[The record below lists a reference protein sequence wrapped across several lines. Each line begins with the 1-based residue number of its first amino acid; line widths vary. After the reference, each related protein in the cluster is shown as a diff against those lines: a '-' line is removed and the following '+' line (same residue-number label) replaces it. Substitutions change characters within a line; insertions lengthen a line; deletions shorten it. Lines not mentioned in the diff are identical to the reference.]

1 MKDFKASLLSTLNSV
16 IQKMAEA
23 KLEAILMGQAM
34 SMMGGSGGGGGGFSL
49 GGLFSGIGSLFGG
62 GGGGGGMGS
71 GFGSS
76 PVGGMMAAAGG
87 GRTSGPTVVGERGP
101 ELFIPNSVGSIMN
114 NQNSKNLVGGGGGSV
129 TVNQVINVTT
139 GIQQT
144 VRAEIM
150 DMMPTISAQTQAA
163 VIDSRQRGGAYAAS
177 LGAV

>member
-1 MKDFKASLLSTLNSV
+1 
-16 IQKMAEA
+16 
-23 KLEAILMGQAM
+23 
-34 SMMGGSGGGGGGFSL
+34 
-49 GGLFSGIGSLFGG
+49 
-62 GGGGGGMGS
+62 
-71 GFGSS
+71 
-76 PVGGMMAAAGG
+76 MMAAAGG